1 MVSPNNQFDDNF
13 LEILKQQKS
22 IVSFLDSVFGFLYR
36 CTDFYQLH
44 DESSSVGFPS
54 GVATEVVKKMYF
66 RYEQQTRA
74 DEKALLLRNVVTSEV
89 DIPAAEEEVVVG
101 STISV
106 PDTSKKSKP
115 ESSSNPGD
123 HYNGDDRGT
132 YRWSQ
137 TLQDIDLLVIMP
149 PDILK
154 SKQLSINIE
163 PTKLKVEAN
172 NKLLLEKLFPYKVSK
187 TESLWSLIPGNYV
200 QINLEKNED
209 RWWDRLFTDDPPIN
223 VQALDTTVNTSELSQ
238 EDHMKIQ
245 ELVVGQDR
253 RQNIA
258 AVPNVLEKSME
269 QAWKVEGSPFQELP
283 IEDLKNIEYIT

>member
-1 MVSPNNQFDDNF
+1 
-13 LEILKQQKS
+13 
-22 IVSFLDSVFGFLYR
+22 
-36 CTDFYQLH
+36 
-44 DESSSVGFPS
+44 
-54 GVATEVVKKMYF
+54 MYF

-200 QINLEKNED
+200 QVCIIYMSLAVSLNSKSFFLFLADQFGEK
-209 RWWDRLFTDDPPIN
+209 
-223 VQALDTTVNTSELSQ
+223 
-238 EDHMKIQ
+238 
-245 ELVVGQDR
+245 
-253 RQNIA
+253 
-258 AVPNVLEKSME
+258 
-269 QAWKVEGSPFQELP
+269 
-283 IEDLKNIEYIT
+283 